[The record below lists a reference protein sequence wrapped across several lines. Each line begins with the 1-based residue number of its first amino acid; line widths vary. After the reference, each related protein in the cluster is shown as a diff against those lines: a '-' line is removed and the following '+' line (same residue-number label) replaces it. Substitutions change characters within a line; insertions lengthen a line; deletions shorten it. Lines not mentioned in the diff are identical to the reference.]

1 MSYFHVPTGKY
12 AQPPVINSEELDTP
26 TSQCDMIRISETHE
40 HRLKQAYNAGYDFAT
55 GKRDESNSHSK
66 HFETIE
72 LGDAWQKGYEDG
84 EFNRKELV

>member
-1 MSYFHVPTGKY
+1 M
-12 AQPPVINSEELDTP
+12 
-26 TSQCDMIRISETHE
+26 
-40 HRLKQAYNAGYDFAT
+40 KQAYNAGYDFAT